1 MSYCVSRTPLRMRL
15 TVCVC
20 VCVCVCVSRVM
31 LRETGRYLDL
41 EWNPGPTKYE
51 ATVLPSPVGDYKIH
65 IGKCAVK

>member
-15 TVCVC
+15 T
-20 VCVCVCVSRVM
+20 VCVCVSRVM